1 MEELCIFNQFKILSS
16 STKIEK
22 GKEKS
27 LLSHQ
32 PTTCCRVPVRSLV
45 VRGAF
50 ALVIF
55 LSGLGLCQWG
65 LRACDS
71 KRDRSRQIPI

>member
-27 LLSHQ
+27 LLTISQLH
-32 PTTCCRVPVRSLV
+32 VVAYRS
-45 VRGAF
+45 A
-50 ALVIF
+50 A
-55 LSGLGLCQWG
+55 
-65 LRACDS
+65 
-71 KRDRSRQIPI
+71 